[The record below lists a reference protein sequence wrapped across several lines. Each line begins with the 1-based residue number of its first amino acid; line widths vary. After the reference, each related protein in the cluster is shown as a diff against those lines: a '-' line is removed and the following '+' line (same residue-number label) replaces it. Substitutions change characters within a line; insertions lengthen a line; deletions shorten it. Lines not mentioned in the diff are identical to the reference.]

1 MPLSLRKPPHTAHDR
16 TLRRYGLA
24 QGALVCLLFCT
35 AALPVLA
42 IPLSLGGLVS
52 LHRAADTV
60 VFPLW
65 AVALPLMWRCTP
77 VARAARSGFLGGL
90 VAVTAYD
97 MLRLP
102 VIRLSGWPDFIPRLG
117 QWITGADRPDAAVG
131 YLWRYIGDGGGI
143 GMAFS
148 LFCLVAGVRRGLVPL
163 GLAYGVFIWSGLI
176 CTLLLVP
183 HAQLLLFRLTPA
195 TLAVSLAGHLVYGST
210 LGWCVR
216 RFDGRYHFLTP
227 RPDGHRAPA
236 VSGRR

>member
-1 MPLSLRKPPHTAHDR
+1 MPISLHKPPATARDR
-16 TLRRYGLA
+16 TLRRYGLP
-24 QGALVCLLFCT
+24 QGALLCLLFCT

-42 IPLSLGGLVS
+42 IPLSLGGLI
-52 LHRAADTV
+52 
-60 VFPLW
+60 
-65 AVALPLMWRCTP
+65 
-77 VARAARSGFLGGL
+77 
-90 VAVTAYD
+90 AVTAYD

-102 VIRLSGWPDFIPRLG
+102 VIRLCGWPDFIPRLG
-117 QWITGADRPDAAVG
+117 QWVTGADRPDAAVG

-148 LFCLVAGVRRGLVPL
+148 LFCLVVGVRRGLVPL

-210 LGWCVR
+210 LGWCVG
-216 RFDGRYHFLTP
+216 RFDGRYRFLA
-227 RPDGHRAPA
+227 APA
-236 VSGRR
+236 VSGGR